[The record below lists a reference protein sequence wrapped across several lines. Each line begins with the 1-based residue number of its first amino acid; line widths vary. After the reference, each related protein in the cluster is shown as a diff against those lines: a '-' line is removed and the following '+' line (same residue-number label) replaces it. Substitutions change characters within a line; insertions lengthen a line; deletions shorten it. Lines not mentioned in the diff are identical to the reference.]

1 MAIEL
6 KKTIMVVGIELL
18 LRQVFV
24 RETIKKNRPNWL
36 LVTSLV
42 GENHIQNIVL
52 FLTVRIKGLYQI
64 RRW

>member
-24 RETIKKNRPNWL
+24 RENIKKNRPNWL
-36 LVTSLV
+36 QVTNLV
-42 GENHIQNIVL
+42 GENHIKNIVL
-52 FLTVRIKGLYQI
+52 FLTVRIKRLYQI